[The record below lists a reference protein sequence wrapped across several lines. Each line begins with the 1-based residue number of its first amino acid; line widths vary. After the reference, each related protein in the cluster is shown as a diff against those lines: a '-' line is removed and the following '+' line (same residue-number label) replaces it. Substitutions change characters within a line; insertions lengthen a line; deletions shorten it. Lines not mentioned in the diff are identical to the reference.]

1 MARAS
6 SHAQSSRNRRPDL
19 HSFCFSHCAQV
30 KWLNKA
36 EVHNSLLTGMEL
48 EEMGLGAM
56 VRRFDHDIDQ
66 REALSLSRARS
77 LSRSLAR
84 ALSNPNAH
92 FASCIQD
99 GPWAQTCR
107 RPGTVFRVKRTS
119 TVCRSPISPHRLRP
133 IDCTGARARRGGR
146 HRARRAAGLP
156 TPADGH
162 PRAVQRQRLLRLGSP
177 ALPLPGTTRARACA
191 CACDMS
197 SLPLVSRSTL
207 L

>member
-1 MARAS
+1 MYVVQGRSAIACLVARAS

-36 EVHNSLLTGMEL
+36 EVHNSLLTGMQL

-92 FASCIQD
+92 FASCIQAMAAINSKMKWERVTDARGQVFNPVTHQQSQNPLHQALHKRHEHTSD
-99 GPWAQTCR
+99 GN
-107 RPGTVFRVKRTS
+107 VSVL
-119 TVCRSPISPHRLRP
+119 H
-133 IDCTGARARRGGR
+133 
-146 HRARRAAGLP
+146 
-156 TPADGH
+156 
-162 PRAVQRQRLLRLGSP
+162 AV
-177 ALPLPGTTRARACA
+177 
-191 CACDMS
+191 
-197 SLPLVSRSTL
+197 
-207 L
+207 